1 MRNIDPYLLSK
12 LREQRQTKSNNADP
26 KLSIAVSRA
35 RTTVMDSTY
44 WTVET
49 IRTKEGLGD
58 LSIAARRMRP
68 FGRPDRLYNIY
79 LDNGVVK
86 TAIREYPSYSEDK
99 WQDQFSLGSGKAVAI
114 AFDGTWELFRD
125 KWQLKTDELP
135 WLFWVDNSNKLQAR
149 LWEDT
154 STDQEL
160 ATSVSKVK
168 AIRGW
173 KNVNF
178 LDRDHGIV
186 VAYIK
191 TNGKAYYRNYCSQ
204 SDGEM
209 AWENEREITEFT
221 GTAVN
226 INLFITNDYRTGIMI
241 EDSAGKIHWIISE
254 RNWAGMAIVPH
265 YVTVAPVE
273 VTAELIGI
281 EYPQAIHKEYLSVAP
296 IELSSELLFART
308 DNEILNVINIP
319 ITKLDEDDEEYQDW
333 GWAIKLDF
341 KYPIPTLGINA
352 LVATDIENSTNIG
365 ISSIDKVNDHT
376 FIAYVSDIVESGI
389 NNILGD
395 IKINI
400 NNVANPAGYIY
411 ENMEEEFTPINLVP
425 EDIPLPEVE
434 AIWNE

>member
-58 LSIAARRMRP
+58 LSIAARRMKP

-99 WQDQFSLGSGKAVAI
+99 WQDQFSLGNGKAVAI

-154 STDQEL
+154 NTDQEL

-178 LDRDHGIV
+178 LDRDHGVV

-319 ITKLDEDDEEYQDW
+319 VTKLDEDNEEYQDW

-365 ISSIDKVNDHT
+365 ISSIDKVSDHT
-376 FIAYVSDIVESGI
+376 FIAYVSNIVESGI

>member
-1 MRNIDPYLLSK
+1 
-12 LREQRQTKSNNADP
+12 
-26 KLSIAVSRA
+26 
-35 RTTVMDSTY
+35 MDSTY

-58 LSIAARRMRP
+58 LSIAARRMKP

-99 WQDQFSLGSGKAVAI
+99 WQDQFSLGNGKAVAI

-154 STDQEL
+154 NTDQEL

-178 LDRDHGIV
+178 LDRDHGVV

-319 ITKLDEDDEEYQDW
+319 VTKLDEDNEEYQDW

-425 EDIPLPEVE
+425 EDIPLPEVLE
-434 AIWNE
+434 VWNE